1 MAVRSAANKERTYL
15 DSHCLALYCGV
26 GARQYF
32 GGQALIEKELKKDCD
47 FWIAVALERA
57 EEIDYWQ
64 TIAKKYEQEIQLL
77 KNQSAVRQGKSIISW
92 K

>member
-1 MAVRSAANKERTYL
+1 M
-15 DSHCLALYCGV
+15 GV
-26 GARQYF
+26 KQYF
-32 GGQALIEKELKKDCD
+32 GGQALIEKELKKDRD

-64 TIAKKYEQEIQLL
+64 TMAKKYEQEIQLL
-77 KNQSAVRQGKSIISW
+77 KNQSAVRQEKSIISW

>member
-1 MAVRSAANKERTYL
+1 M
-15 DSHCLALYCGV
+15 
-26 GARQYF
+26 
-32 GGQALIEKELKKDCD
+32 IEKELKKDRD
-47 FWIAVALERA
+47 FWIAVALERE

-64 TIAKKYEQEIQLL
+64 TMAKKYEQEIQLL